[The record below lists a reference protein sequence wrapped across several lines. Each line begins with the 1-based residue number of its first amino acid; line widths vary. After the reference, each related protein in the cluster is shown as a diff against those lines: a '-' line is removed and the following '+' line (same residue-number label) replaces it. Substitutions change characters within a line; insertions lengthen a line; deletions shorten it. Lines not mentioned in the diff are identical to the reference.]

1 MTFAYDMQRCY
12 RTTERKYIAVILLQL
27 RNSDPMYWEE
37 YIVRILETITF
48 VLKTLLSLN
57 VHRIASIASSNF
69 PGSCSLEKST
79 QEIFFISIYLP
90 HTMVCWLQYEFG
102 APKVCVS

>member
-12 RTTERKYIAVILLQL
+12 GTTERKYIAVILLQL
-27 RNSDPMYWEE
+27 RNSDSMYWEE
-37 YIVRILETITF
+37 YIARILETITF

-57 VHRIASIASSNF
+57 VHRIACIASSNF

-90 HTMVCWLQYEFG
+90 QTMVCWLQYEFG
-102 APKVCVS
+102 APKVSVS